1 MFGCQFGVVFFF
13 TVTYTICYLIPQ
25 SSILLPQIVLA
36 YRAITFY
43 DFRMVV
49 VALIDLLD
57 NCPINPFRGSVF
69 YPDICTWYVLVV
81 RYFNERFIPANP
93 IRI

>member
-1 MFGCQFGVVFFF
+1 MFGCQFGVVVFF
-13 TVTYTICYLIPQ
+13 TVTYINCYLIPR

-36 YRAITFY
+36 YRLITFY
-43 DFRMVV
+43 GFRMVV

-69 YPDICTWYVLVV
+69 NPDIFTWYVLV
-81 RYFNERFIPANP
+81 RYFNERFFTANT